1 MPRPEFSTA
10 VLGELREI
18 LGEDLEAT
26 LLEYLRDSTALIDVA
41 RRASLDRNE
50 SSVRDCMHTL
60 KSTSMV
66 IGAVA
71 LADLA
76 AELERLMR
84 AGLSADIDAQLICIA
99 SAFERVRAW
108 LTKELAILSLESGH
122 QRRLE

>member
-1 MPRPEFSTA
+1 VPRPEFSTA
-10 VLGELREI
+10 VFGELREI
-18 LGEDLEAT
+18 LGEDLQPT
-26 LLEYLRDSTALIDVA
+26 LLEYLDDSSALIDVA
-41 RRASLDRNE
+41 RRAALDRNE

-66 IGAVA
+66 FGAVA

-84 AGLSADIDAQLICIA
+84 AGLPADIDAQLICIA

-108 LTKELAILSLESGH
+108 LNNESAILSPESGA
-122 QRRLE
+122 RGAV

>member
-1 MPRPEFSTA
+1 VPQPEFSTA
-10 VLGELREI
+10 VLAELREI
-18 LGEDLEAT
+18 LGQDLQAT
-26 LLEYLRDSTALIDVA
+26 LLEYLDDSSALIDVA
-41 RRASLDRNE
+41 RRATLDRNM

-66 IGAVA
+66 VGAVA

-84 AGLSADIDAQLICIA
+84 TGLPADIDEQLICVA

-108 LTKELAILSLESGH
+108 LTNESAIAGSAP
-122 QRRLE
+122 RT